1 MDVKKIEIHCSPMHL
16 SVSGV
21 MKGKLFLP
29 VGVLGAVITRL
40 LCSPGLAELVWH
52 RRFLEV
58 WR

>member
-1 MDVKKIEIHCSPMHL
+1 MGALKTEICCSPIHL

-29 VGVLGAVITRL
+29 VGFLGAVVTRL
-40 LCSPGLAELVWH
+40 LCSPGLAELVWCI
-52 RRFLEV
+52 EV

>member
-1 MDVKKIEIHCSPMHL
+1 MGEEEIKNHFIPRHL

-21 MKGKLFLP
+21 MKGKLFLL

-52 RRFLEV
+52 RRCLEV